1 METAILVLVGVAAG
15 TLSPIVGVGG
25 GVVIVPALHYLFHV
39 EIKTAVGTS
48 LAVIVPT
55 AIVGVLRT
63 PSERV
68 LWGNGAWLA
77 AGAVGGA
84 WLGAWLARD
93 VVDPTST
100 KRIFAGVLALLAAYM
115 FWESA

>member
-1 METAILVLVGVAAG
+1 METAFLVLVGVLAG

-39 EIKTAVGTS
+39 DVKTAVGTS

-55 AIVGVLRT
+55 AIVGVWRT
-63 PSERV
+63 PAERV
-68 LWGNGAWLA
+68 QWTTGAWLA

-84 WLGAWLARD
+84 WLGAWLAKD
-93 VVDPTST
+93 VLDPVWT
-100 KRIFAGVLALLAAYM
+100 KRVFATVLALLAAYL
-115 FWESA
+115 FWETA